1 MGRALL
7 SQMVPAL
14 EKLTWT
20 GTPRET
26 AAGSLVYR
34 TVIDQVDGYRGDP
47 NVLGLALR
55 TARTC
60 DSLPYTYA
68 AISYILLAAAGP
80 TAADVADSATRAYD
94 ADGLATALQW
104 LEKAQELVPEETDI
118 NVIEALIY
126 IHARRYEDA
135 RTVLDYLHEET
146 SDNYFLLRA
155 EMTYWQHIGVHDQA
169 IEWNQRA
176 FKEATTVP
184 QRLRLKSTAA
194 TIFREAGDIE
204 KALEASKEAL
214 HFDSD
219 NAWLCHEISL
229 LYYEK
234 GELEE
239 ATHFNERA
247 LKLQPGLSEAQQLKE
262 ELSEQQRSSGI
273 LGRFFG

>member
-20 GTPRET
+20 GKPHDT
-26 AAGSLVYR
+26 AVGALVYR

-68 AISYILLAAAGP
+68 AIAYILLAASGP
-80 TAADVADSATRAYD
+80 TGGSLHGATKEYD
-94 ADGLATALQW
+94 QEGLDLALTW
-104 LEKAQELVPEETDI
+104 LEKAQELVPDETDI

-126 IHARRYEDA
+126 IHGHRLEDA
-135 RTVLDYLHEET
+135 RTVLDYLQGEMDAT
-146 SDNYFLLRA
+146 YFLMRA
-155 EMTYWQHIGVHDQA
+155 EMTYWQHVGDYEQA
-169 IEWNQRA
+169 LQWNRNA
-176 FKEATTVP
+176 FEEATTVP

-194 TIFREAGDIE
+194 AIFHEAGETE
-204 KALEASKEAL
+204 KALQAYKEAL
-214 HFDSD
+214 HFDSE
-219 NAWLCHEISL
+219 NAWLCHQISIL
-229 LYYEK
+229 HYEQDA
-234 GELEE
+234 LEE

-247 LKLQPGLSEAQQLKE
+247 LKLQPDLAEAQQLRDT
-262 ELSEQQRSSGI
+262 LTEQQRSSGL
-273 LGRFFG
+273 LGRLFG